1 VRYVS
6 LAEVLDLHRRVVGA
20 SGGSLAIRD
29 LGALK
34 AAVAQPH
41 LTFEGADL
49 YPTLAAKAAALCHA
63 LACDHPFVDGNKRTA
78 HAAMEAM
85 LLLNGYELFATVDEQ
100 ESAMLAIASGER
112 TREQVAEWVRLW
124 MRKVGAG
131 A

>member
-49 YPTLAAKAAALCHA
+49 YPTLAAKAGALCHA

-78 HAAMEAM
+78 HAAMETM
-85 LLLNGYELFATVDEQ
+85 LLLNGHELTATVDEQ
-100 ESAMLAIASGER
+100 ESIMLAIASGER
-112 TREQVAEWVRLW
+112 TREQVIDWVRLR
-124 MRKVGAG
+124 MHEVGPG

>member
-49 YPTLAAKAAALCHA
+49 YPTLAAKAAALCHV